1 MQMMRLFLLLFTVVF
16 SQTLVENLFQKI
28 EKTKGKIT
36 IEAGAAL
43 VNLNDDELDF
53 LLYNSEEDWV
63 ILFYDSSEKS
73 AFSVSS
79 TWNLAARY
87 IKYEGYNVTFG
98 KVDIKNYSKNFK
110 RLRLYN
116 HPSAVYVT
124 HGTYYNL
131 TMGFE
136 MEEVL
141 SMIRNQTYLAYPN
154 KELPISTHGVLGL
167 MSYFYVWHFLS
178 GFAISIFLTLG
189 ASKFLKMLKKPKAK
203 KNI

>member
-1 MQMMRLFLLLFTVVF
+1 MQMMKLFLLLLTVVS

-53 LLYNSEEDWV
+53 LLYNSEEDWF
-63 ILFYDSSEKS
+63 ILFFDSSEKS

-98 KVDIKNYSKNFK
+98 KVDINRDSKNFK

-116 HPSAVYVT
+116 QPSAVYVT

-131 TMGFE
+131 TIGFE
-136 MEEVL
+136 MEEIL
-141 SMIRNQTYLAYPN
+141 SIIRNETYLAYSN
-154 KELPISTHGVLGL
+154 KELPLSTHGVFGL
-167 MSYFYVWHFLS
+167 LSYFYVWHFLS
-178 GFAISIFLTLG
+178 GFLISIFLTLG
-189 ASKFLKMLKKPKAK
+189 ASKFVKMWKKPKTK